1 MKNRVDSHGQ
11 FRFTWPFRP
20 KAEVLAVK
28 GSVYT
33 VRIKYGPTRQKTFEL
48 DVVYFGPQEDL
59 VAGIQNGTLCSRA
72 WNEASLPKF
81 HPAHYPSSDDCTGM
95 DNNVSGNAYPRY
107 LTNLCE

>member
-1 MKNRVDSHGQ
+1 MTNRVNSNGQ
-11 FRFTWPFRP
+11 LRFTWPFKP

-33 VRIKYGPTRQKTFEL
+33 VRISYGPTRQKTFEL

-59 VAGIQNGTLCSRA
+59 VAGIQNGTLCTRA
-72 WNEASLPKF
+72 WDETSLPKF
-81 HPAHYPSSDDCTGM
+81 HPARYPESEYSSGVDVDVRG
-95 DNNVSGNAYPRY
+95 SAYPRY